1 MAAAE
6 PIVTMFTPPFSPRI
20 FYNPVR
26 QFPEPKNREPFVAV
40 PDHKHAVVNESLP
53 ADQRTGYTADVCLH
67 EHGIKADG
75 KRAAADQMS
84 SNLVFVDGDGGEIG
98 NLYCDFIGLEI
109 ALAAAAGVRV

>member
-6 PIVTMFTPPFSPRI
+6 PVVTMFSPPFSPRI

-40 PDHKHAVVNESLP
+40 PYHKHAVVDESLP
-53 ADQRTGYTADVCLH
+53 ADQRTGYAADVCLH
-67 EHGIKADG
+67 EHGVKADG
-75 KRAAADQMS
+75 ERAAADQMS
-84 SNLVFVDGDGGEIG
+84 GDLILVDGNGGEIG
-98 NLYCDFIGLEI
+98 DLNCDFVGLEV